1 MMRIGS
7 LLTLGLFATFLAQPL
22 PVQAA
27 ENPNPG
33 KSASDRQ
40 HNEKGAKE
48 TGLSGIQPSPEDCAN
63 LLAQLNEGCVANPEG
78 CAKLVARSQ
87 PGEGCMA
94 HVVVAGK
101 IDKSM
106 QGTTC
111 NNGTMACNNPGA
123 SCVLGGS
130 KHCKTSDLN
139 GQGNCT
145 CVCIAP

>member
-7 LLTLGLFATFLAQPL
+7 LLILGLFATFLAQPL

-40 HNEKGAKE
+40 HNQTGEKEKGP
-48 TGLSGIQPSPEDCAN
+48 SGIRDKPDNCAN
-63 LLAQLNEGCVANPEG
+63 SLAQLQEGCKAHPEN
-78 CAKLVARSQ
+78 CAKLVAESQ
-87 PGEGCMA
+87 GQEGCMS
-94 HVVVAGK
+94 HLVVAGK
-101 IDKSM
+101 PETSM
-106 QGTTC
+106 QGTAC

-130 KHCKTSDLN
+130 RHCRTSDLN